1 MVNKAMHPTD
11 RPAAHATDAPTLD
24 KRIEDMEERL
34 ALERAQAVAH
44 MREFGGKVRRRLTS
58 PTSLIFSASIGFL
71 TAELVSARSR
81 AVRAAQRSGK
91 SKAQQKAAGQ
101 SVFAS
106 IAKPILPLLRI
117 GALGFFAKKN
127 KDLVE
132 SVEGHDAAGA
142 SDMSYTVH

>member
-1 MVNKAMHPTD
+1 AV
-11 RPAAHATDAPTLD
+11 
-24 KRIEDMEERL
+24 
-34 ALERAQAVAH
+34 ERAQTVAH

-91 SKAQQKAAGQ
+91 SKAQQKAAGK

-106 IAKPILPLLRI
+106 MVKPILPLLRV
-117 GALGFFAKKN
+117 GALGFLAKKN

-132 SVEGHDAAGA
+132 TVEGSGAAGA